1 MQYRIVNDIGYLLG
15 REYRAYSIEGKR
27 FGILWVPIYVNGH
40 KWLFNNLDDARK
52 AILVLSAKGTVV
64 E

>member
-15 REYRAYSIEGKR
+15 AEYKAYSIEGKR
-27 FGILWVPIYVNGH
+27 FGILWVPIYMNGH
-40 KWLFNNLDDARK
+40 KWVFDNLDSARR
-52 AILVLSAKGTVV
+52 AISVLSAKGTVV